1 MTPSP
6 TTSLS
11 PTALDHVAVDPAIL
25 YFGTP
30 VALLSTM
37 NADGSDNLM
46 PMSSVWWLG
55 HAAVLGLGRRSM
67 TSENLERE
75 REVVINLPSQ
85 HQVDAVDRL
94 ALTTGRDPV
103 PGIKHEVGYRHVRD
117 KFAHAGL
124 TREAS
129 QTVRPPRIAE
139 CPVQLEARVHSVR
152 GLVDVDDPGA
162 TGAVIAVALITRV
175 HIDPSL
181 RADGYEHRI
190 DPDRWRPLV
199 MSFQRFYGLGDEVH
213 PSRLSTIDEDW
224 YR

>member
-1 MTPSP
+1 MT
-6 TTSLS
+6 TLDDA
-11 PTALDHVAVDPAIL
+11 TAQHVTVDPAIL

-30 VALLSTM
+30 VALLSTL
-37 NADGSDNLM
+37 NEDGSDNLM

-55 HAAVLGLGRRSM
+55 HAAVLGLGRRSQ
-67 TSENLERE
+67 TSANLERE

-103 PGIKHEVGYRHVRD
+103 PGIKHDVGYRHVRD

-139 CPVQLEARVHSVR
+139 CPVQLEARIASVT
-152 GLVDVDDPGA
+152 GLVDVDDPDA
-162 TGAVIAVALITRV
+162 SGAVVAVALVTRV
-175 HIDPSL
+175 HIDPAL
-181 RADGYEHRI
+181 RAHGYEHRI

-199 MSFQRFYGLGDEVH
+199 MSFQRFYGLGPEVH